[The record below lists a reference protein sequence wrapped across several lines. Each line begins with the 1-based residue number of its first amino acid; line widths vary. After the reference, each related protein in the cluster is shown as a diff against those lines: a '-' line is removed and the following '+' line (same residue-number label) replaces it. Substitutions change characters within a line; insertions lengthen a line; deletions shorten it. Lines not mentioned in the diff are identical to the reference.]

1 MFFILSNS
9 FTLFK
14 LSEYEFIKEGK
25 NVGCG
30 ASYEIEKYSNNVNLA
45 SCKLKCDANV
55 LCTYLWSRL
64 KKCVLYSSCDG
75 KSERF
80 KGKLFKK
87 IQGMKKA

>member
-1 MFFILSNS
+1 MFFQINS
-9 FTLFK
+9 VTLFK
-14 LSEYEFIKEGK
+14 LSEYELIKEGK

-30 ASYEIEKYSNNVNLA
+30 ASNEIEKYNKNVNLA

-75 KSERF
+75 KSERL

-87 IQGMKKA
+87 IQGM